1 MPKHIHQMA
10 NTVCCKQKY
19 GNLNAWACS
28 TFFCTS
34 VSAVPSCY
42 ENKNPITSTEEV
54 QSCPKS
60 ELQVIIIIII
70 HPKENTDRKNIH
82 DVDRWMVYQESTKE
96 NTARKKIHTV
106 DRWMVYQESTKENT
120 ARKKIH
126 TVDRWMVYQES
137 TKENTARKK
146 SIQ

>member
-106 DRWMVYQESTKENT
+106 DRWMVYQERSPLPLALLSYYSLSLFSVLIAWNQNGNNIPWK
-120 ARKKIH
+120 
-126 TVDRWMVYQES
+126 
-137 TKENTARKK
+137 
-146 SIQ
+146 